1 MARIPL
7 YNQGRGSTQQLA
19 TGSLS
24 PTANVGAF
32 AAPGQA
38 LASFANSAGQIAF
51 DFGMAERRKQDEDA
65 IQNTNAKFVEDYDV
79 VTGRFKG
86 STFWGQVL
94 DDKERFVPHG
104 LGVLV
109 DKQKQVI

>member
-65 IQNTNAKFVEDYDV
+65 IQNTNAKFIEDSTKYIRENPTDN
-79 VTGRFKG
+79 TQTFKTNYK
-86 STFWGQVL
+86 SWK
-94 DDKERFVPHG
+94 DNW
-104 LGVLV
+104 V
-109 DKQKQVI
+109 DKNTGNFG